1 MVTRLLALA
10 VTIASL
16 LGAAVGTSFAAPDG
30 STVTGVV
37 ELADLAQR
45 PERPVR
51 SRGFVRRIRGP
62 LKPPKKAD
70 PRDRIV
76 VVLQGGPVA
85 AEDKKPPSGRLRYE
99 VIGESFVSPVFPFVA
114 GAEIELRNSS
124 DSPKRLWAPENEKL
138 IDDAPLGPKRTR
150 AIAGKLTEP
159 LAAVEIRDRDSAHL
173 RGELLPLPHPYFSL
187 LDSSGRYEI
196 KGVPAGTWKVKL
208 WYRGGFIDLGG
219 QVTVEVS
226 GHASKAPT
234 IKLPPSPQREGEASG
249 GGGK

>member
-1 MVTRLLALA
+1 MVTRLLAPA

-16 LGAAVGTSFAAPDG
+16 LGAAVGTTWAAPGG
-30 STVTGVV
+30 STVSGVV

-51 SRGFVRRIRGP
+51 SRGFVRRVRGP
-62 LKPPKKAD
+62 LKPPKKGD

-85 AEDKKPPSGRLRYE
+85 AEDKKPPGGSLRYE
-99 VIGESFVSPVFPFVA
+99 IVGESFAAPVFPFVA
-114 GAEIELRNSS
+114 GAKIEIRNSS
-124 DSPKRLWAPENEKL
+124 DRPVHLWAPSAEDL
-138 IDDAPLGPKRTR
+138 IDDAPLAPKRSR
-150 AIAGKLTEP
+150 AIGGKLSKP
-159 LAAVEIRDRDSAHL
+159 LAAVEIRDRESAHL

-187 LDSSGRYEI
+187 LDASGKYEI
-196 KGVPAGTWKVKL
+196 KGVPPGTWKVKL

-226 GHASKAPT
+226 GRTSKAPT
-234 IKLPPSPQREGEASG
+234 IKLPPSPQREGEKG
-249 GGGK
+249 RGDK